1 MHACM
6 PRSEF
11 HRKAICDNCLRRQME
26 GEGLHGL
33 IIKELGEGY
42 FFVELDQPVVI
53 EGFQI
58 SPCLIKM
65 HACIPMTTTRT
76 FHSPTLRI
84 SRLFTAEN
92 EPKKVYSSFKNFSSV
107 LETP

>member
-1 MHACM
+1 
-6 PRSEF
+6 
-11 HRKAICDNCLRRQME
+11 ME

-65 HACIPMTTTRT
+65 HA
-76 FHSPTLRI
+76 FQ
-84 SRLFTAEN
+84 
-92 EPKKVYSSFKNFSSV
+92 
-107 LETP
+107 